1 MDGESMSEENKI
13 YILGPKNPCARCKT
27 TKQIV
32 ADLIQKEFPSKN
44 VKIEFLESSAPEN
57 IAKFGV
63 LKSPAVVINNT
74 VVSEGEIPKKDFM
87 LEAMKKLIK

>member
-1 MDGESMSEENKI
+1 MSEENKI
-13 YILGPKNPCARCKT
+13 YILGPKTPCARCKT

-32 ADLIQKEFPSKN
+32 ADLVEKEFVSKN
-44 VKIEFLESSAPEN
+44 LKVEHLESTAPET

-63 LKSPAVVINNT
+63 LKGPAVVINNT